1 VEVRG
6 LFPAN
11 SLVGSFARC
20 RESELRGRKSVP
32 AFRKDVQCVFGGVSW
47 CPHYFCLSHK
57 SSMSLV
63 PLADQGRH
71 WDQIVVDPAY
81 ARCKRGDAF
90 GNWKKQY
97 KELRTRYSRCAQAR
111 MQTRGCVALPYRRA
125 DSAQVLHN
133 QDPTQGSRH
142 GQHFQSPLLTAIIR
156 RCFELLS
163 TWVEH
168 RLSHRSAKHRHP
180 YASFVL
186 IGSHTS
192 IAGYLHPHIRQHVFV
207 ASLLATYSVSAY
219 VDVEMPENLLEQWP
233 ERVICVS
240 LILLWFRNFRGRGTS
255 TASLATYR
263 SYRMLLDQVLVQVE
277 NLFADLEVESTGSFH
292 QQP

>member
-1 VEVRG
+1 VTHAERKRG
-6 LFPAN
+6 CKQEAVLPFHI
-11 SLVGSFARC
+11 G
-20 RESELRGRKSVP
+20 ELTAHKTCIITIQ
-32 AFRKDVQCVFGGVSW
+32 RKDSTPW
-47 CPHYFCLSHK
+47 
-57 SSMSLV
+57 
-63 PLADQGRH
+63 
-71 WDQIVVDPAY
+71 
-81 ARCKRGDAF
+81 
-90 GNWKKQY
+90 
-97 KELRTRYSRCAQAR
+97 
-111 MQTRGCVALPYRRA
+111 
-125 DSAQVLHN
+125 
-133 QDPTQGSRH
+133 
-142 GQHFQSPLLTAIIR
+142 QHFQSPLLTAIIR

-168 RLSHRSAKHRHP
+168 RLSHRIAKYRHP

-233 ERVICVS
+233 ERAICVS
-240 LILLWFRNFRGRGTS
+240 LILLWFRNFRGRETS

-277 NLFADLEVESTGSFH
+277 NLFANLEVEFTGSFH
-292 QQP
+292 